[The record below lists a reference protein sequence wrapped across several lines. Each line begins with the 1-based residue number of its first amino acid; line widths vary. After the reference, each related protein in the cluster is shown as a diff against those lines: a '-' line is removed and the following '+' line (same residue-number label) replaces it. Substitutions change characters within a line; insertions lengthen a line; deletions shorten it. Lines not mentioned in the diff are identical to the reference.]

1 MPATPK
7 SKLNV
12 KARAFTPGL
21 HSTPVALVLGPT
33 QAAKLVRGRTRAHR
47 LSRPRASSF
56 ASSVGDQFSSNALS
70 FVSDSHPHND
80 KLVAQVPP
88 PVPKASA
95 EEVSPVLTAKEA
107 VDKQTQEGDKQ
118 TPAEKPV
125 SAHACALSV
134 VSPGMHVHRVSP
146 QVFAIRSP

>member
-1 MPATPK
+1 MAQ
-7 SKLNV
+7 
-12 KARAFTPGL
+12 
-21 HSTPVALVLGPT
+21 VLGPT
-33 QAAKLVRGRTRAHR
+33 QPAKLVSGRTRAHR
-47 LSRPRASSF
+47 LPWPRASSF

-107 VDKQTQEGDKQ
+107 VDKQMQEGDKQ

-134 VSPGMHVHRVSP
+134 VSPGMRVHRVSP
-146 QVFAIRSP
+146 QVFAIRSPPPSTLHLYAIFIVTCAT